1 MDQLKTP
8 CTTNKHFHD
17 TVHIQTCWKALI
29 WLLDRYLLGL
39 PSECV
44 WNDTFRWGHQ
54 SSYDE
59 EEDEHPNNGAQPLF
73 LINDFHSF
81 YIVTRSYKMKVA
93 TMINRSSRSMD
104 HRVNR
109 PKILMSLIGI
119 CLGAFWVLF
128 IVFSYFCLSAFLSIS
143 LSVLVNLSSLEV
155 VWK

>member
-8 CTTNKHFHD
+8 CTTNKHIHD
-17 TVHIQTCWKALI
+17 AVHIQTYCKALI
-29 WLLDRYLLGL
+29 WLLDWYLLGV

-44 WNDTFRWGHQ
+44 WTDTFRWGHQ

-81 YIVTRSYKMKVA
+81 YMVTRSSKMKVA
-93 TMINRSSRSMD
+93 TMINRSSISMD
-104 HRVNR
+104 HWVNK

-119 CLGAFWVLF
+119 CLEAFWVQC
-128 IVFSYFCLSAFLSIS
+128 IVFSYFCHSIFLSFC
-143 LSVLVNLSSLEV
+143 LPV
-155 VWK
+155 